1 MILSKIT
8 GWFET
13 RFGVPGL
20 LHILFS
26 KLIVDFCELFMPLWT
41 AVLLSALAGLFK
53 EFVYDRWMKKGS
65 FEKRDFLADGIG
77 IVLGLI

>member
-1 MILSKIT
+1 MILSRIAE
-8 GWFET
+8 WFEN
-13 RFGVPGL
+13 RFGIPGL

-26 KLIVDFCELFMPLWT
+26 KLIVDFCEMFMPLWT

>member
-1 MILSKIT
+1 MILSRIA
-8 GWFET
+8 GWFEN

-26 KLIVDFCELFMPLWT
+26 KLIVDFCEMFMPLWT